1 MGSRFSN
8 LSGGSPE
15 VAESSL
21 SPGSAGFGGSGE
33 GSVGGLSALNC
44 GHGIFIISTESSSG
58 RGLFP
63 VNAGC
68 FEHWI
73 SGSGIK
79 DLNSVC

>member
-21 SPGSAGFGGSGE
+21 SPGSAGGGGSGE
-33 GSVGGLSALNC
+33 GSVGGFSAFNC
-44 GHGIFIISTESSSG
+44 GHGIFSITDNSSG
-58 RGLFP
+58 GALFP

-68 FEHWI
+68 FEHII